1 MKKII
6 FAVAV
11 SVVAAAALNMSAEDK
26 MIVSLKDGT
35 TQEYNVEAIEKV
47 SFEYIEPAF
56 SVTLKDGTTAEY
68 TTIPT
73 LLRQTGATGE
83 ATQFGFGNV
92 AAENPAE
99 LTAGEYGVYF
109 TLSPSKVYNGSV
121 DLATETSSYALK
133 LVKYVEGASEFIL
146 DKVTS
151 GTITTSINNKTQ
163 KVTVDINA
171 EFDDGTV
178 LAAKYEGAAKNV
190 TNIEDMLP
198 AKAYGNEVYY
208 TSPYGE
214 SHANI
219 TSLTVSTS
227 TSGKTTLKF
236 GLDGYVGYDN
246 KVQIILTEDFIESNP
261 GTFNM
266 NEVAGWELKCG
277 SVQLCNV
284 PDSDSSKPYKN
295 VADNGTMKFI
305 ANSDGTYE
313 IFIEVEN
320 YYNNY
325 MGDHKGDGTKVIF
338 NFVGAPF

>member
-6 FAVAV
+6 TAVAI
-11 SVVAAAALNMSAEDK
+11 SIAAVATGNMSAEDK
-26 MIVSLKDGT
+26 MIVSLKDGS
-35 TQEYNVEAIEKV
+35 TQEFNVEAIEKV
-47 SFEYIEPAF
+47 LFETVEPVF
-56 SVTLKDGTTAEY
+56 TVTLPDGTTAEY
-68 TTIPT
+68 PAIPS

-92 AAENPAE
+92 AAETPAD

-109 TLSPSKVYNGSV
+109 SLSPSKVYNGSV
-121 DLATETSSYALK
+121 DLATETSSYVLK
-133 LVKYVEGASEFIL
+133 LVKYAEGASEFIL
-146 DKVTS
+146 EKVTS

-198 AKAYGNEVYY
+198 GKAYGNEVYCAGP
-208 TSPYGE
+208 SGE

-227 TSGKTTLKF
+227 ASGKTTLNF
-236 GLDGYVGYDN
+236 GLDSYIGSSDN
-246 KVQIILTEDFIESNP
+246 VQIKLEESFLESNP

-266 NEVAGWELKCG
+266 AEVTGWELKCG
-277 SVQLCNV
+277 SVSVCNV
-284 PDSDSSKPYKN
+284 PDSDSNKQYKN
-295 VADNGTMKFI
+295 VVDNGTMKFI
-305 ANSDGTYE
+305 ANADGSYE

-320 YYNNY
+320 YYNNF
-325 MGDHKGDGTKVIF
+325 MGSHIGDGTKVVF

>member
-6 FAVAV
+6 TAVAI
-11 SVVAAAALNMSAEDK
+11 SVAAVAAGSMSAEDK
-26 MIVSLKDGT
+26 MIVNLKDGS
-35 TQEYNVEAIEKV
+35 TQEFNVEAIENV
-47 SFEYIEPAF
+47 SFEYVEPAF
-56 SVTLKDGTTAEY
+56 TVTLADGTKAEY
-68 TTIPT
+68 AAIPS

-92 AAENPAE
+92 AAETPAD

-109 TLSPSKVYNGSV
+109 SLSPTKVYNGSI
-121 DLATETSSYALK
+121 DLATETSSYVLK

-146 DKVTS
+146 EKVTS
-151 GTITTSINNKTQ
+151 GTITTSLNSKTQ

-178 LAAKYEGAAKNV
+178 LAAKYEGAAKNI

-198 AKAYGNEVYY
+198 GKAYGNEVYY

-219 TSLTVSTS
+219 TSLKVSTS
-227 TSGKTTLKF
+227 SGKTTLKF
-236 GLDGYVGYDN
+236 GLDSYIGSYDY
-246 KVQIILTEDFIESNP
+246 VQIKLEDSFLESNP

-266 NEVAGWELKCG
+266 TEVTGWELKCG

-284 PDSDSSKPYKN
+284 PDSDSSKEYKN

-305 ANSDGTYE
+305 ANADGSYE

-320 YYNNY
+320 YYNNN
-325 MGDHKGDGTKVIF
+325 MGTHMGDGTKVVF